1 MHHCMV
7 DGTAVVELGRLL
19 LDADPDARESRGGSA
34 AWSPA
39 PAPSPGER
47 LARAVVDLAA
57 DGAALAL
64 APMRL
69 AGSSA
74 RLREL
79 PAAAGRSARTLAHT
93 LLSPAPSSP
102 INRPGSPH
110 RHHVRVTRSLDEL
123 RAIRRRFGVTPN
135 DVVLAACAGALRRFG
150 APRGAAAAAQGDG
163 AGRRAREH
171 GRGGERQP
179 HLLHVH

>member
-93 LLSPAPSSP
+93 LLSPAPPAPPSTGPDPP
-102 INRPGSPH
+102 IATMSASRAPS
-110 RHHVRVTRSLDEL
+110 TSCARS
-123 RAIRRRFGVTPN
+123 
-135 DVVLAACAGALRRFG
+135 AGDSA
-150 APRGAAAAAQGDG
+150 
-163 AGRRAREH
+163 
-171 GRGGERQP
+171 
-179 HLLHVH
+179 